1 MIGERN
7 DVARLLKGEMQTL
20 IAITY
25 PSEAQAKAVLDTL
38 REVQRDYLA
47 SVEDACIV
55 TRDAAGDTKLHQ
67 TFSTTAAGATG
78 GAFWGAI
85 IGTLFLNPL
94 LGLVVGGAA
103 GAAGGAATDYGISDD
118 FMRDLAK
125 GVAPGSSAL
134 FVLLHDATLDK
145 VESELASHGGTLL
158 YTNLSREAEAQFA
171 QELGGR

>member
-1 MIGERN
+1 
-7 DVARLLKGEMQTL
+7 MQTL

-25 PSEAQAKAVLDTL
+25 PSEAQAQAVLETL
-38 REVQRDYLA
+38 RGLQRDYLA

-55 TRDAAGDTKLHQ
+55 TRDASGETKLHQ

-103 GAAGGAATDYGISDD
+103 GALGGAATDYGISDD
-118 FMRDLAK
+118 FIRDLAK
-125 GVAPGSSAL
+125 GITPGSSAL
-134 FVLLHDATLDK
+134 FILLRDATLDK
-145 VESELASHGGTLL
+145 VETELASHGGTLL
-158 YTNLSREAEAQFA
+158 YTNLPKDAEARFA
-171 QELGGR
+171 DELADHAATGL